1 MFENWCAGKTGIP
14 FVDAHMR
21 ELDQTGFMSNRG
33 RVNCASFLTRDYGV
47 DWRWGAAWFENR
59 LIDYE
64 VSANW
69 LNWHTQALEIYY
81 TSPPWQGL
89 KYDRQGEYVK
99 RWVPE
104 LRDLPAPLLHAPWN
118 MEEEGLVPS
127 ALSFDLER
135 DYFRPRVQNTK
146 WDWAW
151 NRIKTGDASSP
162 RRKKLK
168 KAD

>member
-1 MFENWCAGKTGIP
+1 
-14 FVDAHMR
+14 
-21 ELDQTGFMSNRG
+21 
-33 RVNCASFLTRDYGV
+33 
-47 DWRWGAAWFENR
+47 
-59 LIDYE
+59 
-64 VSANW
+64 
-69 LNWHTQALEIYY
+69 
-81 TSPPWQGL
+81 
-89 KYDRQGEYVK
+89 
-99 RWVPE
+99 
-104 LRDLPAPLLHAPWN
+104 

-168 KAD
+168 KADD